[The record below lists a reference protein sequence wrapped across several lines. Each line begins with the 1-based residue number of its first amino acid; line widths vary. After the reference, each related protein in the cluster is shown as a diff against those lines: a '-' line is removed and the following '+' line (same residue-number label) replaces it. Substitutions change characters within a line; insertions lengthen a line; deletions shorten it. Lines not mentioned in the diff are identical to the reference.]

1 MRLGRKLL
9 PISLLATTALV
20 LSGCSVLEDW
30 GLISPSAEVV
40 ELTPESTPDP
50 SGEAGETATTPETAD
65 GGFTLPPCETLY
77 SSEQNTALLDA
88 GMFPFGETSEGDFG
102 YGTTNLDLVKILQG
116 IRTDLRISCTWVLQ
130 PGESASVTSA
140 AVITADVN
148 RDVRGFLTSGGGSAE
163 EIGGG
168 FAWTVDSPLSEVSPD
183 LEVTEVHYLASIT
196 CPASVADEECFL
208 WVSTNYTFGDAR
220 VLTLDAAGN
229 LGAVRN

>member
-30 GLISPSAEVV
+30 GLISPSGEVV
-40 ELTPESTPDP
+40 ELTPESVPDP
-50 SGEAGETATTPETAD
+50 SADAGAVPTSPGTAD
-65 GGFTLPPCETLY
+65 GGFVLPPCDTLY
-77 SSEQNTALLDA
+77 SSGQNTALIDA

-130 PGESASVTSA
+130 AGESASVTTA

-148 RDVRGFLTSGGGSAE
+148 RDVRGLLTSGGGSGE

-168 FAWTVDSPLSEVSPD
+168 FAWTVESPLSEVSPD
-183 LEVTEVHYLASIT
+183 VEATEVHYLASIT

-208 WVSTNYTFGDAR
+208 WVSTNYTFGNAR
-220 VLTLDAAGN
+220 ILTLDAATN